1 MNEPIHCM
9 DLKRQ
14 YLTIREEILSALS
27 AVCEKTAFSSGPF
40 VEEFEKNFADYCNV
54 SFCTAVNSGTSALH
68 LALIAAGI
76 QSGDEVIVPANTFI
90 ATAWAVSYV
99 NATPVFVDCTSDT
112 WNIDPQKIEEKI
124 TKKTK
129 AIIGVHLYGQPF
141 DVDAVKLI
149 ADTHKLIMIEDCAQ
163 AHGAI
168 YKDQKVGGFGALGCF
183 SFYPGKNL
191 GAYGEGGAIV
201 TNNEDFE
208 RRIKS
213 LRNHGS
219 TIRYHHEELGF
230 NMRMDGFQGAVLN
243 VKLKYLDSWN
253 KRRREIARMYQER
266 IKNDKIRVQAQPSWT
281 SSVYHLFVVTVD
293 DRDHFMQYLQEG
305 KIFCGLHY
313 PISCHLQ
320 RAYSHL
326 VYKKGDLPNAEYL
339 ADHCVSLP
347 MFPELNDEEVSKVV
361 DVVNKYTKLQK
372 PSMFK

>member
-1 MNEPIHCM
+1 MNETIQFM

-14 YLTIREEILSALS
+14 YITIKEEISAALL

-40 VEEFEKNFADYCNV
+40 VEEFEKKFADYCNT
-54 SFCTAVNSGTSALH
+54 SHCSAVNSGTSALH

-76 QSGDEVIVPANTFI
+76 KAGDEVIVPANTFI

-99 NATPVFVDCTSDT
+99 NAIPVFVDCTPDT

-141 DVDAVKLI
+141 DVDAVKSI
-149 ADTHKLIMIEDCAQ
+149 ADAHRLILIEDCAQ
-163 AHGAI
+163 AHGAL
-168 YKDQKVGGFGALGCF
+168 YKNRKVGGFGALGCF

-201 TNNEDFE
+201 SNNDAYDQ
-208 RRIKS
+208 RIKS

-243 VKLKYLDSWN
+243 VKLKYLDLWN
-253 KRRREIARMYQER
+253 KKRREIAQTYQDE
-266 IKNDKIRVQAQPSWT
+266 IKNDKIRMQAQPAWSK
-281 SSVYHLFVVTVD
+281 SVYHLFVITTD
-293 DRDHFMQYLQEG
+293 NREHFVQYMQKEN
-305 KIFCGLHY
+305 IFCGLHY
-313 PISCHLQ
+313 PIPCHLQ
-320 RAYSHL
+320 TAYSNL
-326 VYKKGDLPNAEYL
+326 GYIKGDLPNAEYL

-347 MFPELNDEEVSKVV
+347 MFPELIDKEFDKIIDIVKS
-361 DVVNKYTKLQK
+361 Y
-372 PSMFK
+372 

>member
-1 MNEPIHCM
+1 MSEPVHFM

-14 YLTIREEILSALS
+14 YLTIREEILPALS
-27 AVCEKTAFSSGPF
+27 AVCEKAAFSGGLF
-40 VEEFEKNFADYCNV
+40 VEEFEKNFADYCTV
-54 SFCTAVNSGTSALH
+54 SHCVAVNSGTSALH
-68 LALIAAGI
+68 LALIATGI
-76 QSGDEVIVPANTFI
+76 QPGDEVIVPANTFI

-149 ADTHKLIMIEDCAQ
+149 ADVHKLIMIEDCAQ

-168 YKDQKVGGFGALGCF
+168 YKNRKVGGFGALGCF

-201 TNNEDFE
+201 TNNEDYD

-243 VKLKYLDSWN
+243 AKLKYLDSWN
-253 KRRREIARMYQER
+253 KRRREIAGMYQEE
-266 IKNDKIRVQAQPSWT
+266 IKNDKIQMQMQPSWA
-281 SSVYHLFVVTVD
+281 SSVYHLFVITTD
-293 DRDHFMQYLQEG
+293 DRDHLMKYLKKR

-313 PISCHLQ
+313 PVPCHLQ
-320 RAYSHL
+320 KVYNYL
-326 VYKKGDLPNAEYL
+326 GYKKGDLPRAEYL

-347 MFPELNDEEVSKVV
+347 LFPELTVAELSYIIDSMN
-361 DVVNKYTKLQK
+361 VNGIL
-372 PSMFK
+372 

>member
-1 MNEPIHCM
+1 MNETIQFM

-14 YLTIREEILSALS
+14 YVTIKEEISAALS
-27 AVCEKTAFSSGPF
+27 AVCEKTAFSGGPF
-40 VEEFEKNFADYCNV
+40 VEEFEKNFADYCH
-54 SFCTAVNSGTSALH
+54 SSHCSAVNSGTSALQ
-68 LALIAAGI
+68 LALVAAGI
-76 QSGDEVIVPANTFI
+76 KPGDEVIVPANTFI

-99 NATPVFVDCTSDT
+99 NATPVFVDCTSNT
-112 WNIDPQKIEEKI
+112 WNIDPQKIEGKI

-141 DVDAVKLI
+141 DVDAVKSI
-149 ADTHKLIMIEDCAQ
+149 ADTHGLSMIEDCAQ
-163 AHGAI
+163 AHGAL
-168 YKDQKVGGFGALGCF
+168 YKDKKVGGFGLLGCF

-201 TNNEDFE
+201 SNNGTNDQ
-208 RRIKS
+208 RIKS

-243 VKLKYLDSWN
+243 VKLRYLDSWN
-253 KRRREIARMYQER
+253 KRRRTIAQMYR
-266 IKNDKIRVQAQPSWT
+266 NGIKNDKIRMQSQPSWS
-281 SSVYHLFVVTVD
+281 SSVYHLFVATVD
-293 DRDHFMQYLQEG
+293 DRDHVMQYLQDR

-313 PISCHLQ
+313 PIPCHLQ

-326 VYKKGDLPNAEYL
+326 GYKKGDLPNAEYL

-347 MFPELNDEEVSKVV
+347 MYPELTDAEVSYII
-361 DVVNKYTKLQK
+361 DTLNGIN
-372 PSMFK
+372 

>member
-1 MNEPIHCM
+1 MNEPIQFM

-14 YLTIREEILSALS
+14 YLTIKDEISAALL

-40 VEEFEKNFADYCNV
+40 VEEFENNFADYCNT
-54 SFCTAVNSGTSALH
+54 SHCSAVNSGTSALH
-68 LALIAAGI
+68 LALSVAGI
-76 QSGDEVIVPANTFI
+76 KPGDEVIVPANTFI

-99 NATPVFVDCTSDT
+99 NAIPVFVDCTSDT
-112 WNIDPQKIEEKI
+112 WNIDSQKIEEKI

-141 DVDAVKLI
+141 DVDAVKSVADAHGLI
-149 ADTHKLIMIEDCAQ
+149 LIEDCAQ
-163 AHGAI
+163 AHGAL
-168 YKDQKVGGFGALGCF
+168 YKNRKVGGLGALGCF

-201 TNNEDFE
+201 SNNRDYDQ
-208 RRIKS
+208 RIKS

-243 VKLKYLDSWN
+243 VKLKYLDLWN
-253 KRRREIARMYQER
+253 KRRRDIAQMYQNG
-266 IKNDKIRVQAQPSWT
+266 IQNDKILMQAQPSWI

-293 DRDHFMQYLQEG
+293 DRDRVMQYLQER
-305 KIFCGLHY
+305 KILCGLHY

-320 RAYSHL
+320 RAYSHGG
-326 VYKKGDLPNAEYL
+326 YKKGDLPNAEYL
-339 ADHCVSLP
+339 AEHCITLP
-347 MFPELNDEEVSKVV
+347 MYPELTEDEVSYIINSLKGI
-361 DVVNKYTKLQK
+361 N
-372 PSMFK
+372 

>member
-1 MNEPIHCM
+1 MNEPIQFM

-14 YLTIREEILSALS
+14 YVTIKKEIAAALT

-40 VEEFEKNFADYCNV
+40 VEEFENNFANYCEV
-54 SFCTAVNSGTSALH
+54 QYCAAVNSGTSALH

-76 QSGDEVIVPANTFI
+76 KPGDEVIVPANTFI

-99 NATPVFVDCTSDT
+99 NAVPVFADCTSDT

-141 DVDAVKLI
+141 DVDAVKSI
-149 ADTHKLIMIEDCAQ
+149 ADTHRLILIEDCAQ
-163 AHGAI
+163 AHGAL
-168 YKDQKVGGFGALGCF
+168 YKNRRVGGFGALGCF

-201 TNNEDFE
+201 SNNGDYDQ
-208 RRIKS
+208 RIKS

-219 TIRYHHEELGF
+219 TIRYHHEQLGF
-230 NMRMDGFQGAVLN
+230 NMRMDGFQGAILN
-243 VKLKYLDSWN
+243 VKLKYLDLWN
-253 KRRREIARMYQER
+253 KRRRNIAQMYQDG
-266 IKNDKIRVQAQPSWT
+266 IKNDKIRMQTQPSWT

-293 DRDHFMQYLQEG
+293 DRDRVMKYLQER
-305 KIFCGLHY
+305 KILCGLHY
-313 PISCHLQ
+313 PIPCHLQ

-326 VYKKGDLPNAEYL
+326 GYKKGDLPNAEYL
-339 ADHCVSLP
+339 AEHCISLP
-347 MFPELNDEEVSKVV
+347 MFPELSSEELIMIIDYIK
-361 DVVNKYTKLQK
+361 KYQ
-372 PSMFK
+372 